1 MNRYLFWIR
10 ITAILQLIT
19 SGIHSLSFFRNP
31 VPANETERELFELM
45 KTYRSPEMG
54 PFFHPSM
61 HDLLIGLSAAMAM
74 LYLLGGLTNLYL
86 LQRNVSQ
93 QVWKGL
99 TSINLIVFGGYFL
112 VALIF
117 TFLPPVILTGLVFI
131 SLSFA
136 YATNHI
142 HRFPSPQ
149 N

>member
-10 ITAILQLIT
+10 ATAILQLIT
-19 SGIHSLSFFRNP
+19 AGIHALSFFRNP
-31 VPANETERELFELM
+31 VPANETERQLVELM
-45 KTYRSPEMG
+45 KTYRSPDLG
-54 PFFHPSM
+54 PIFNPSM
-61 HDLLIGLSAAMAM
+61 HDLFVGLSAAMTM
-74 LYLLGGLTNLYL
+74 LYLLGGLVNLYL
-86 LQRNVSQ
+86 LQKNLSQ
-93 QVWKGL
+93 AIWKGL

-112 VALIF
+112 IALSF

-142 HRFPSPQ
+142 HRFPSTK

>member
-1 MNRYLFWIR
+1 
-10 ITAILQLIT
+10 
-19 SGIHSLSFFRNP
+19 
-31 VPANETERELFELM
+31 
-45 KTYRSPEMG
+45 MG
-54 PFFHPSM
+54 PVFHPSM
-61 HDLLIGLSAAMAM
+61 HDLLIGLSAAMTM

-142 HRFPSPQ
+142 HRFPSAH

>member
-1 MNRYLFWIR
+1 MNRYSFWIR
-10 ITAILQLIT
+10 VTAILQLIT
-19 SGIHSLSFFRNP
+19 AGIHSLSFFRSP
-31 VPANETERELFELM
+31 VPANETERQLIDLM
-45 KTYRSPEMG
+45 TTYRSPEMG

-61 HDLLIGLSAAMAM
+61 QDLLTGLSAAMAM

-86 LQRNVSQ
+86 LQKNLSQ

-99 TSINLIVFGGYFL
+99 TSINLVVFGGYFL
-112 VALIF
+112 VALVF

-142 HRFPSPQ
+142 HRFQSPQ